1 MYISDASREFAD
13 SPDNKS
19 GFMYFNFIIYVCI
32 PVVFYIIPQKL
43 KDDYTKMNDKFVGT
57 LLAVV
62 KAVLANRSV
71 ADVRCYLLA
80 FKAAWSDAVKAV
92 QDKEGLII
100 LLRQYCNLSNF
111 DLLQSLAHYF
121 NLVQTT
127 EKLADFTKERDDF
140 YKRILAVDFAEI
152 IEDHKTISSHREVRL
167 ALSHQLCI
175 CIFIVGI

>member
-1 MYISDASREFAD
+1 MF
-13 SPDNKS
+13 
-19 GFMYFNFIIYVCI
+19 CI

-62 KAVLANRSV
+62 NAVLANGARSV

-80 FKAAWSDAVKAV
+80 YKAAWSADVKAV
-92 QDKEGLII
+92 QDKEDLIA

-121 NLVQTT
+121 NLVKTT
-127 EKLADFTKERDDF
+127 EELADFTKERDDF

-152 IEDHKTISSHREVRL
+152 IKDHKTISSHREVRL
-167 ALSHQLCI
+167 ALSHQ
-175 CIFIVGI
+175 